1 MQIKSF
7 SKMAE
12 NMEGYDKMS
21 AYFLVC
27 KYLLVFAFFYQS
39 TFIFWIYYTG
49 RVVTWDL
56 QVQIKIAIKITL
68 RDHIYG

>member
-39 TFIFWIYYTG
+39 TFIF
-49 RVVTWDL
+49 
-56 QVQIKIAIKITL
+56 
-68 RDHIYG
+68 